1 MRYKLI
7 ENSANDIT
15 DIVGTVLRNR
25 GIESPQEYLNLSEDC
40 INDYSNLDNI
50 DRAIECFLEH
60 YNNRDKIAIIP
71 DEDADGYTSSAM
83 LYLYIKS
90 LDADY
95 PIEYIL
101 HNQPKQHGLVDIDLS
116 QFDDSEL
123 IIIADASTNDT
134 TQCNEL
140 IAKGKSVV
148 VLDHHDANYAEESE
162 EEIDYQATRYNN
174 AIIVNNQLSDNYPNK
189 DLSGAG
195 IVYRFLQA
203 LDQELWHDY
212 ADNLLDLCAVGN
224 IADVM
229 DLRSSETR
237 YFVDCGLK
245 TIHNKFLQA
254 LATAQEYS
262 TRGII
267 NIHNISWFF
276 APIINSVTRMGSY
289 EERDI
294 VFRAMTE
301 QYDEFDYK
309 KRDGSIIKEN
319 IYDRAVRLAKNIK
332 SRQDKQRDIVFNEL
346 VDSADMS
353 NKVIVLESQ
362 KAQSGLVGLSAM
374 KLADTLKRPVIIV
387 KEIEKDGVKV
397 LSGSCRN
404 FDGSP
409 IPDLKDLILQT
420 GIFEFCSGHGNAA
433 GLGILPENLEMA
445 KVKFEELLKDV
456 DFDLPIPCDFEID
469 FNDMGIRVV
478 MDISQYDWVWCTG
491 IKEPKIAVKNVV
503 VQRQDIKV
511 QGKDMNSISFEHNDI
526 KYVAFKLNENHPLLA
541 FANGWGDPDDEL
553 EFDAVVICGIN
564 TYNGVSQC
572 QCIIEDVEI
581 IGGITP
587 QNDW

>member
-1 MRYKLI
+1 MKYKLI
-7 ENSANDIT
+7 DGSLNDVN
-15 DIVGTVLRNR
+15 DIVGTVLKNR
-25 GIESPQEYLNLSEDC
+25 GVEKPQEYLNLTDSCVGDY
-40 INDYSNLDNI
+40 NDLDNI
-50 DRAIECFLEH
+50 DKAVECFVKH
-60 YNNRDKIAIIP
+60 YNNKDKIAIIP

-101 HNQPKQHGLVDIDLS
+101 HDQPKQHGLVDIDLS
-116 QFDDSEL
+116 KFDDAKL
-123 IIIADASTNDT
+123 IIIADASTNDAA
-134 TQCNEL
+134 QCNEL
-140 IAKGKSVV
+140 IGKGKSVV

-162 EEIDYQATRYNN
+162 EEIDYQAAQYNN
-174 AIIVNNQLSDNYPNK
+174 AIIVNNQLSDNYSNK

-229 DLRSSETR
+229 DLRSQETR
-237 YFVDCGLK
+237 YFANCGLK
-245 TIHNKFLQA
+245 NFHNKFLQA

-262 TRGII
+262 TKGVI

-294 VFRAMTE
+294 LFRAMTE
-301 QYDEFDYK
+301 QYEEFDYK
-309 KRDGSIIKEN
+309 KRDGSVITEN
-319 IYDRAVRLAKNIK
+319 IYDRAVRLSKNIK

-346 VDSADMS
+346 IGSADIGD
-353 NKVIVLESQ
+353 KVVILEST

-374 KLADTLKRPVIIV
+374 KLADTLKRAVIVV

-409 IPDLKDLILQT
+409 IPDFKELILQT
-420 GIFEFCSGHGNAA
+420 GAFEFCSGHGNAA
-433 GLGILPENLEMA
+433 GLGILPENLEAA
-445 KVKFEELLKDV
+445 KAKFKEILQDV
-456 DFDLPIPCDFEID
+456 DFNLPILCDFEMD
-469 FNDMGIRVV
+469 FAD
-478 MDISQYDWVWCTG
+478 MDIRFIMDIAQYDWLWCTG
-491 IKEPKIAVKNVV
+491 IKEPKVAVTNIS
-503 VQRQDIKV
+503 VQRKDIKV
-511 QGKDMNSISFEHNDI
+511 QGKDMNSIAFEVEGI
-526 KYVAFKLNENHPLLA
+526 KYVAFKLKEDNPLLA
-541 FANGWGDPDDEL
+541 FANGWGDPEDEL
-553 EFDAVVICGIN
+553 VFDAVVTCGIN

-572 QCIIEDVEI
+572 QCMIEDVEVKTI
-581 IGGITP
+581 
-587 QNDW
+587 QND

>member
-7 ENSANDIT
+7 EGSANDIN

-25 GIESPQEYLNLSEDC
+25 GVEKPQEYLNLTDSC
-40 INDYSNLDNI
+40 VGDYNNLDNI
-50 DRAIECFLEH
+50 DKAVECFVEH
-60 YNNRDKIAIIP
+60 YNNKDKIVIIP
-71 DEDADGYTSSAM
+71 DEDCDGYTSSAM

-101 HNQPKQHGLVDIDLS
+101 HDQPKQHGLVDIDLS
-116 QFDDSEL
+116 KFDDAKL
-123 IIIADASTNDT
+123 IIIADASTNDA

-140 IAKGKSVV
+140 IAKGKSVI

-162 EEIDYQATRYNN
+162 EEIDYQAAQYNN
-174 AIIVNNQLSDNYPNK
+174 AIIVNNQLSDNYFNK

-229 DLRSSETR
+229 DLRSQETR
-237 YFVDCGLK
+237 YFANCGLK
-245 TIHNKFLQA
+245 NFHNKFLQA

-262 TRGII
+262 TKGII

-294 VFRAMTE
+294 LFRAMTE
-301 QYDEFDYK
+301 QYEEFDYK
-309 KRDGSIIKEN
+309 KRDGSVIKEN
-319 IYDRAVRLAKNIK
+319 IYDRAVRLSKNIK

-346 VDSADMS
+346 IGSADIGD
-353 NKVIVLESQ
+353 KVVILEST

-374 KLADTLKRPVIIV
+374 KLADTLKRAVIVV

-409 IPDLKDLILQT
+409 IPDFKELILQT
-420 GIFEFCSGHGNAA
+420 GAFEFCSGHGNAA
-433 GLGILPENLEMA
+433 GLGILPENLEAA
-445 KVKFEELLKDV
+445 KVKFKEILQDV
-456 DFDLPIPCDFEID
+456 DFNLPILCDFEMD
-469 FNDMGIRVV
+469 FTD
-478 MDISQYDWVWCTG
+478 MDIRFIMDIAQYDYLWCTG
-491 IKEPKIAVKNVV
+491 IKEPKVAVTNIS
-503 VQRQDIKV
+503 VQRKDIKV
-511 QGKDMNSISFEHNDI
+511 QGKDMNSIAFEVEGV
-526 KYVAFKLNENHPLLA
+526 KYVAFKLKEDNPLLA
-541 FANGWGDPDDEL
+541 FANGWGDQEDEIV
-553 EFDAVVICGIN
+553 FDAVVTCGIN
-564 TYNGVSQC
+564 TYNGISQC
-572 QCIIEDVEI
+572 QCMIEDVEVKTI
-581 IGGITP
+581 
-587 QNDW
+587 QND

>member
-7 ENSANDIT
+7 DGSANDIN

-25 GIESPQEYLNLSEDC
+25 GVEKPQEYLNLNEDC
-40 INDYSNLDNI
+40 INDYNDLDNT
-50 DRAIECFLEH
+50 DKAVECFVEH
-60 YNNRDKIAIIP
+60 YNNKDKIAIIP

-90 LDADY
+90 LDEDY

-101 HNQPKQHGLVDIDLS
+101 HDQPKQHGLVDIDLAK
-116 QFDDSEL
+116 FDDAKL
-123 IIIADASTNDT
+123 IIIADASTNDA

-140 IAKGKSVV
+140 IGKGKSVV

-162 EEIDYQATRYNN
+162 EEIDYQAAQYNN
-174 AIIVNNQLSDNYPNK
+174 AIIVNNQLSDNYSNK

-229 DLRSSETR
+229 DLRSQETR
-237 YFVDCGLK
+237 YFANCGLK
-245 TIHNKFLQA
+245 NFHNKFLQA

-262 TRGII
+262 TKGII

-294 VFRAMTE
+294 LFRAMTE
-301 QYDEFDYK
+301 QYEEFDYK
-309 KRDGSIIKEN
+309 KRDGSVVKEN

-332 SRQDKQRDIVFNEL
+332 SRQDKQRDVVFNEL
-346 VDSADMS
+346 IGSANIGD
-353 NKVIVLESQ
+353 KVVILEST

-374 KLADTLKRPVIIV
+374 KLADTLKRAVIVV

-409 IPDLKDLILQT
+409 IPDFKELILQT
-420 GIFEFCSGHGNAA
+420 GAFEFCSGHGNAA
-433 GLGILPENLEMA
+433 GLGILPENLEAA
-445 KVKFEELLKDV
+445 KAKFKEILQDV
-456 DFDLPIPCDFEID
+456 DFNLPILCDFEMD
-469 FNDMGIRVV
+469 FAD
-478 MDISQYDWVWCTG
+478 MDIRFIMDIAQYDWLWCAG
-491 IKEPKIAVKNVV
+491 IKEPKVAVTNIS
-503 VQRQDIKV
+503 VQRKDIKV
-511 QGKDMNSISFEHNDI
+511 QGKDMNSIAFEI
-526 KYVAFKLNENHPLLA
+526 EGVKYVAFKLKEDNPLLA
-541 FANGWGDPDDEL
+541 FANGWGDPEDEL
-553 EFDAVVICGIN
+553 VFDAVVTCGIN

-572 QCIIEDVEI
+572 QCMIEDVEVKTI
-581 IGGITP
+581 
-587 QNDW
+587 QND

>member
-7 ENSANDIT
+7 DGSANDVN

-25 GIESPQEYLNLSEDC
+25 GIEKPQEYLNLTDSCVGDY
-40 INDYSNLDNI
+40 NDLDNI
-50 DRAIECFLEH
+50 DRAVECFVEH

-71 DEDADGYTSSAM
+71 DEDCDGYTSSAM

-90 LDADY
+90 LDEDY

-101 HNQPKQHGLVDIDLS
+101 HDQPKQHGLVDIDLS
-116 QFDDSEL
+116 KFDDAKL
-123 IIIADASTNDT
+123 IIIADASTNDAN
-134 TQCNEL
+134 QCNEL
-140 IAKGKSVV
+140 ISKGKSVI

-162 EEIDYQATRYNN
+162 EEIDYQAAQYNN
-174 AIIVNNQLSDNYPNK
+174 AIIVNNQLSNNYSNK

-229 DLRSSETR
+229 DLRSQETR
-237 YFVDCGLK
+237 YFANCGLK
-245 TIHNKFLQA
+245 NFNNKFLQA

-262 TRGII
+262 TKGII

-294 VFRAMTE
+294 LFRAMTA
-301 QYDEFDYK
+301 QYEEFDYK
-309 KRDGSIIKEN
+309 KRDGSVIKEN
-319 IYDRAVRLAKNIK
+319 IYDRAVRLSTNIK

-346 VDSADMS
+346 IDSVDIND
-353 NKVIVLESQ
+353 KVVVLESK

-374 KLADTLKRPVIIV
+374 KLADTLQRAVIIV

-409 IPDLKDLILQT
+409 ISDFKELILQT
-420 GIFEFCSGHGNAA
+420 GAFEFCSGHGNAA
-433 GLGILPENLEMA
+433 GLGILPENLEAA
-445 KVKFEELLKDV
+445 KAKFKEILQDV
-456 DFDLPIPCDFEID
+456 DFNLPILCDFEMD
-469 FNDMGIRVV
+469 FAD
-478 MDISQYDWVWCTG
+478 MDIRFIMDIAQYDWLWCTG
-491 IKEPKIAVKNVV
+491 IKEPKVAVTNIS
-503 VQRQDIKV
+503 VQRKDIKV
-511 QGKDMNSISFEHNDI
+511 QGKDMNSIAFEVEGI
-526 KYVAFKLNENHPLLA
+526 KYVAFKLKEDNPLLV
-541 FANGWGDPDDEL
+541 FANGWGDPEDEL
-553 EFDAVVICGIN
+553 VFDAVVTCGIN
-564 TYNGVSQC
+564 TYNGISQC

-581 IGGITP
+581 KTI
-587 QNDW
+587 QND

>member
-1 MRYKLI
+1 MI
-7 ENSANDIT
+7 EGSANDIN

-25 GIESPQEYLNLSEDC
+25 GVEKPQEYLNLTDSC
-40 INDYSNLDNI
+40 VGDYNNLDNI
-50 DRAIECFLEH
+50 DKAVECFVEH
-60 YNNRDKIAIIP
+60 YNNKDKIVIIP
-71 DEDADGYTSSAM
+71 DEDCDGYTSSAM

-101 HNQPKQHGLVDIDLS
+101 HDQPKQHGLVDIDLS
-116 QFDDSEL
+116 KFDDAKL
-123 IIIADASTNDT
+123 IIIADASTNDA

-140 IAKGKSVV
+140 IAKGKSVI

-162 EEIDYQATRYNN
+162 EEIDYQAAQYNN
-174 AIIVNNQLSDNYPNK
+174 AIIVNNQLSDNYFNK

-229 DLRSSETR
+229 DLRSQETR
-237 YFVDCGLK
+237 YFANCGLK
-245 TIHNKFLQA
+245 NFHNKFLQA

-262 TRGII
+262 TKGII

-294 VFRAMTE
+294 LFRAMTE
-301 QYDEFDYK
+301 QYEEFDYK
-309 KRDGSIIKEN
+309 KRDGSVIKEN
-319 IYDRAVRLAKNIK
+319 IYDRAVRLSKNIK

-346 VDSADMS
+346 IGSADIGD
-353 NKVIVLESQ
+353 KVVILEST

-374 KLADTLKRPVIIV
+374 KLADTLKRAVIVV

-409 IPDLKDLILQT
+409 IPDFKELILQT
-420 GIFEFCSGHGNAA
+420 GAFEFCSGHGNAA
-433 GLGILPENLEMA
+433 GLGILPENLEAA
-445 KVKFEELLKDV
+445 KVKFKEILQDV
-456 DFDLPIPCDFEID
+456 DFNLPILCDFEMD
-469 FNDMGIRVV
+469 FTD
-478 MDISQYDWVWCTG
+478 MDIRFIMDIAQYDYLWCTG
-491 IKEPKIAVKNVV
+491 IKEPKVAVTNIS
-503 VQRQDIKV
+503 VQRKDIKV
-511 QGKDMNSISFEHNDI
+511 QGKDMNSIAFEVEGV
-526 KYVAFKLNENHPLLA
+526 KYVAFKLKEDNPLLA
-541 FANGWGDPDDEL
+541 FANGWGDQEDEIV
-553 EFDAVVICGIN
+553 FDAVVTCGIN
-564 TYNGVSQC
+564 TYNGISQC
-572 QCIIEDVEI
+572 QCMIEDVEVKTI
-581 IGGITP
+581 
-587 QNDW
+587 QND

>member
-7 ENSANDIT
+7 ENSANDIN

-25 GIESPQEYLNLSEDC
+25 GVERPQEYLNLTDSCVGDY
-40 INDYSNLDNI
+40 NDLDNI
-50 DRAIECFLEH
+50 DKAVECFVEH
-60 YNNRDKIAIIP
+60 YNNKDKIAIIP

-90 LDADY
+90 LDEDY

-101 HNQPKQHGLVDIDLS
+101 HDQPKQHGLVDIDLS
-116 QFDDSEL
+116 KFDDAKL
-123 IIIADASTNDT
+123 IIIADASTNDA

-140 IAKGKSVV
+140 IGKGKSVV

-162 EEIDYQATRYNN
+162 EEIDYQAAQYNN
-174 AIIVNNQLSDNYPNK
+174 AIIVNNQLSDNYSNK

-229 DLRSSETR
+229 DLRSQETR
-237 YFVDCGLK
+237 YFANCGLK
-245 TIHNKFLQA
+245 NFHNKFLQA

-262 TRGII
+262 TKGII

-294 VFRAMTE
+294 LFRAMTE
-301 QYDEFDYK
+301 QYEEFDYK

-319 IYDRAVRLAKNIK
+319 IYDRAVRLSKNIK

-346 VDSADMS
+346 IGSADIS
-353 NKVIVLESQ
+353 DKVVILEST

-374 KLADTLKRPVIIV
+374 KLADTLKRAVIVV
-387 KEIEKDGVKV
+387 KEIDKDGVKV

-409 IPDLKDLILQT
+409 IPDFKELILQT
-420 GIFEFCSGHGNAA
+420 GAFEFCSGHGNAA
-433 GLGILPENLEMA
+433 GLGILPENLEAA
-445 KVKFEELLKDV
+445 KAKFKEILQDV
-456 DFDLPIPCDFEID
+456 DFNLPILCDFEMD
-469 FNDMGIRVV
+469 FAD
-478 MDISQYDWVWCTG
+478 MDIRFIMDIAQYDWLWCTG
-491 IKEPKIAVKNVV
+491 IKEPKVAVTNIS
-503 VQRQDIKV
+503 VQRKDIKV
-511 QGKDMNSISFEHNDI
+511 QGKDMNSIAFEI
-526 KYVAFKLNENHPLLA
+526 EGVKYVAFKLKEDNPLLA
-541 FANGWGDPDDEL
+541 FANGWGDPEDEL
-553 EFDAVVICGIN
+553 VFDAVVTCGIN

-572 QCIIEDVEI
+572 QCMIEDVEVKTI
-581 IGGITP
+581 
-587 QNDW
+587 QND